1 MGNDSHFRCNYWNQP
16 ELHQFH
22 TVRFMLHLEC
32 QKRIFSSIPCMYM
45 NSSSFWNYCFLEMRL
60 WHKTSNSEL
69 KVVSRVASGNFYI
82 LQRTELWWFQRCV
95 FISWNLASFQP
106 QLLTY
111 LPVRTCYQVFPDT
124 CQITSQLSSLR
135 SCWIE
140 LCEMTTWHSV
150 FMVFNVTLYSSM
162 GEKIFYRKKQLF
174 LTRYF
179 SP

>member
-1 MGNDSHFRCNYWNQP
+1 MIVILGAIIEINQNCTNSI
-16 ELHQFH
+16 LLD
-22 TVRFMLHLEC
+22 RFMLHLEC
-32 QKRIFSSIPCMYM
+32 QKRIFSSISCMYT

-69 KVVSRVASGNFYI
+69 KVVSRVASGNFHI
-82 LQRTELWWFQRCV
+82 LQRAVLWWFKRCV

-135 SCWIE
+135 SCWID
-140 LCEMTTWHSV
+140 LCEMTAWHSV

-162 GEKIFYRKKQLF
+162 GEKIFYRKQQLF